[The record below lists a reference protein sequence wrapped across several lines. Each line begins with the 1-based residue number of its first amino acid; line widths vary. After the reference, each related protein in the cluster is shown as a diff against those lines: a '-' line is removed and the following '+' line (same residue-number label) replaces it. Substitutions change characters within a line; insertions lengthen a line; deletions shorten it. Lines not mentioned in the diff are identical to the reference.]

1 MDPVSGNLIKA
12 VPIPASRVTSVM
24 FGGPNLDILYVTT
37 SRFGLSGEQKKQ
49 QPLAGSVFAVTGLGV
64 SALAPANNVIP
75 PIRKNCNLNHMR
87 NGC

>member
-1 MDPVSGNLIKA
+1 VDPNSGDQIGA

-37 SRFGLSGEQKKQ
+37 SQFGLSDEEKTQ

-75 PIRKNCNLNHMR
+75 PIHSKK
-87 NGC
+87 

>member
-1 MDPVSGNLIKA
+1 VDPDSGSLISV

-37 SRFGLSGEQKKQ
+37 SRLGLSDEQKKQ

-64 SALAPANNVIP
+64 SASAPANNVILP
-75 PIRKNCNLNHMR
+75 TR
-87 NGC
+87 

>member
-1 MDPVSGNLIKA
+1 MDPNSGDQIGAVS
-12 VPIPASRVTSVM
+12 IPASRVTSVM

-37 SRFGLSGEQKKQ
+37 SQFGLSDEEKKQ

-75 PIRKNCNLNHMR
+75 PIQSNN
-87 NGC
+87 

>member
-1 MDPVSGNLIKA
+1 VDPDSGELIRS
-12 VPIPASRVTSVM
+12 VPIPASRVTSVT

-37 SRFGLSGEQKKQ
+37 SRLGLSVVEQKQ

-75 PIRKNCNLNHMR
+75 PIRSI
-87 NGC
+87 

>member
-1 MDPVSGNLIKA
+1 VDPDTGGLIDA

-24 FGGPNLDILYVTT
+24 FGGSNLDILYVTT
-37 SRFGLSGEQKKQ
+37 SRLGLSDEEKKQ

-75 PIRKNCNLNHMR
+75 PTRR
-87 NGC
+87 N